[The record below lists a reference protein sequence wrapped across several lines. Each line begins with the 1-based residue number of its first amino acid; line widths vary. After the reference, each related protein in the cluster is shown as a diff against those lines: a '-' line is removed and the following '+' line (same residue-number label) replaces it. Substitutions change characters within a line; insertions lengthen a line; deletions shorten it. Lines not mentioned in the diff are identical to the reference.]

1 MTYTAERVCALKGSS
16 VHFSCTYKHPEG
28 LTVTKSLWYIESQW
42 KSGDEHKDIQEQ
54 YKGRVQYSQT
64 PNDCRM
70 TITDLRESDADT
82 YSFRFYTD
90 DPDVKYSGSPG
101 VTLSVTGNSG

>member
-1 MTYTAERVCALKGSS
+1 MN
-16 VHFSCTYKHPEG
+16 
-28 LTVTKSLWYIESQW
+28 KSFWFIESLR
-42 KSGDEHKDIQEQ
+42 KPGVEPVDGGESDQ

-70 TITDLRESDADT
+70 TITDLRESDAQT

-90 DPDVKYSGSPG
+90 RPDGKYSGSPG